1 MCGVL
6 TETLNTGP
14 IVVGALA
21 ASFAALGIGFCLIR
35 EYFVSF
41 SRRIVHAL
49 FHFYALL
56 MLLLLF
62 FKSISDQTPTFLS
75 DLLLLFTPSR
85 RSVLL
90 QALEYSEYH
99 PSAQSPVDSALSP
112 TGLQLSGT
120 IISIFCTCPSWYHQ
134 IVSANSDLAWW
145 IRDFSRN

>member
-1 MCGVL
+1 MGKQWLCGVL
-6 TETLNTGP
+6 TETLSAGP
-14 IVVGALA
+14 IAVVSLA

-35 EYFVSF
+35 EYLVSF

-90 QALEYSEYH
+90 QALDRLS
-99 PSAQSPVDSALSP
+99 SAQNITLQHKVQWTALFLLP
-112 TGLQLSGT
+112 GFNYLEPL
-120 IISIFCTCPSWYHQ
+120 
-134 IVSANSDLAWW
+134 LAYFARALHG
-145 IRDFSRN
+145 ITK